1 MNTDP
6 MKLRVVR
13 VDPGQDP
20 VDTTIPNNL
29 QGLQGVVGGNLEKI
43 ETIPMRPRNLGRSLI
58 YYSNEAGLRLGL
70 PPNRNIAGR
79 PVVGTILAVGA
90 YGSQEV
96 DLTDDE
102 VADAVRGFAIWP
114 KIG

>member
-1 MNTDP
+1 

-20 VDTTIPNNL
+20 VDTLIPNNL
-29 QGLQGVVGGNLEKI
+29 QGMQEVVGGNLEKI
-43 ETIPMRPRNLGRSLI
+43 DTIPLRPRNLGRSLV
-58 YYSNEAGLRLGL
+58 YYINEDGPRLGL
-70 PPNRNIAGR
+70 RPNRNIATR
-79 PVVGTILAVGA
+79 PVLGTILAVGV

-96 DLTDDE
+96 DLTDEE